1 MVSYLMHPVVSSTLI
16 IAEYLIKQYLQ
27 TSEPIYLQMWEEALT
42 GIQKHLII
50 PTKHAKLS
58 IVAELP
64 SGIGGSLSPKM
75 DHLVCFLPGTIALG
89 ATNGL
94 TEAEARR
101 LPSWNTEKSQ
111 QMELARALTKTC
123 WGMYKVT
130 DTGIA
135 PEIVWF
141 RASDESL
148 RSRKG
153 MPRAP
158 LARSSDSEEVWKKDF
173 NIKPVDAHNLQR
185 PETVESLFMMW
196 RITKDPIYR
205 EWGWEIFQAFLEYS
219 TVPLGEGFTSL
230 NNVNA
235 IPPPRR
241 DNMESFWLVRDTLAL
256 LVLVL
261 TYSARPKRSSIYTCS
276 SRRTM
281 FFPSLM

>member
-1 MVSYLMHPVVSSTLI
+1 
-16 IAEYLIKQYLQ
+16 
-27 TSEPIYLQMWEEALT
+27 MWEEALT
-42 GIQKHLII
+42 GIRKHLII

-158 LARSSDSEEVWKKDF
+158 LARSSNSEEVWKKDF
-173 NIKPVDAHNLQR
+173 NIKPLDAHNLQR

-205 EWGWEIFQAFLEYS
+205 EWGWEIFQAFLDYS

-241 DNMESFWLVRDTLAL
+241 DNMESFWLVRDTL
-256 LVLVL
+256 VYWVFVL
-261 TYSARPKRSSIYTCS
+261 TCSTRPKRSNIYTCS
-276 SRRTM
+276 SHRTT
-281 FFPSLM
+281 FFLSLM